1 VGKVSVPSL
10 LEVRAEVFFELKE
23 FNLLNDHAMSSG
35 RTPFANPR
43 NAAAGSLRQ
52 RLDKR
57 EQEIAKVRSVQP
69 KPSQGDRHQT
79 RVSRLVDDYSR
90 ASDSLRAL
98 QVTCH
103 GIGAHEGVSFQ
114 TQSGAYE
121 LLIALGLPVARLNE
135 LATSSKE
142 VSAYLSALEK
152 KRHDL
157 EFEIDGAVIK
167 VNDLKL
173 QERLGETSR
182 APRWAIAYKFPPEV
196 VRTKLL
202 DIEVSVGRTGRVTPF
217 AVMEPIRVAGSTVSV
232 ATLHNAQEITRKGV
246 LIGDMVYLRKAGDVI
261 PEVIGPVVELRD
273 GTQKQFRMPK
283 KCPDCGTTLA
293 RENDDDVDIR
303 CPNARGCPSQ
313 LRERLTH
320 IGSRGALDIEGLGE
334 KAAAAL
340 LNCGLLKDE
349 AGLFAL
355 TRDDLMK
362 CEFFTRAPA
371 RGEVG
376 EQLSAGGELLLEQL
390 DKAKHRPL
398 WRYLVALSIRHVGP
412 TAAQEIAEKN
422 SSIEAI
428 ANATPESLSEI
439 SGLGPVIAAS
449 VSEWFQEP
457 WHKNIVSSWQ
467 AAGVQMRDEQSSGGA
482 QKPLSGLTVVI
493 TGSLSGFTRESAI
506 EAARSAGA
514 KVASSVSKKTD
525 FCIVGESP
533 GSKAEKAIELGVP
546 VLNESGFEILLREGA
561 TAAGKLAT

>member
-1 VGKVSVPSL
+1 
-10 LEVRAEVFFELKE
+10 
-23 FNLLNDHAMSSG
+23 M
-35 RTPFANPR
+35 
-43 NAAAGSLRQ
+43 
-52 RLDKR
+52 
-57 EQEIAKVRSVQP
+57 
-69 KPSQGDRHQT
+69 
-79 RVSRLVDDYSR
+79 
-90 ASDSLRAL
+90 
-98 QVTCH
+98 
-103 GIGAHEGVSFQ
+103 
-114 TQSGAYE
+114 
-121 LLIALGLPVARLNE
+121 
-135 LATSSKE
+135 
-142 VSAYLSALEK
+142 
-152 KRHDL
+152 
-157 EFEIDGAVIK
+157 
-167 VNDLKL
+167 
-173 QERLGETSR
+173 
-182 APRWAIAYKFPPEV
+182 
-196 VRTKLL
+196 
-202 DIEVSVGRTGRVTPF
+202 
-217 AVMEPIRVAGSTVSV
+217 
-232 ATLHNAQEITRKGV
+232 
-246 LIGDMVYLRKAGDVI
+246 
-261 PEVIGPVVELRD
+261 
-273 GTQKQFRMPK
+273 
-283 KCPDCGTTLA
+283 
-293 RENDDDVDIR
+293 
-303 CPNARGCPSQ
+303 
-313 LRERLTH
+313 H

-334 KAAAAL
+334 KASEAL
-340 LNCGLLKDE
+340 LNCGLLRDE

-355 TRDDLMK
+355 TRDDLIK

-412 TAAQEIAEKN
+412 TAAQEIAEKK

-449 VSEWFQEP
+449 VFEWFQEP

-546 VLNESGFEILLREGA
+546 VLNQSGFMYF
-561 TAAGKLAT
+561 